1 MSDAASSP
9 SQESKVSFFRQS
21 GWMMISTFL
30 MGVCMWAVHP
40 LSNHMSSREYET
52 ANTMLRL
59 LMLMGVPA
67 GALQMVF
74 ARYSSAAV
82 TELEKRQ
89 LATAFRSVLRY
100 GTLLWLA
107 LFAGVFFAQDWI
119 VATWQLTGAA
129 ALWGACAAGLTWFWW
144 AVMIGVIQGRQN
156 FLWYGFAAIFNG
168 VGRVAL
174 AVTLVIFLGWG
185 GAGIVFGAWFGLTI
199 SAATAAWHARDLFPL
214 PEARP
219 DWSKWLIDFVP
230 LAMFGAIMTLLM
242 TSDIG
247 FVQARFPSGRIAPY
261 NAASVL
267 ALAMVNFTV
276 PIAGVMY
283 PKIVRSVRL
292 DEKSNALPLTVM
304 TTAIVAACGALA
316 LTVMAPIAIRYGFSA
331 RFEAIAPLV
340 PWFAW
345 CMFPL
350 TLTNVLIAHLLA
362 TTRYRAIAVLLLL
375 SLAYLFTL
383 WKTVPTPAPDADLM
397 PLFKRV
403 VQTIGAFNLV
413 ILAVT
418 VAFCRLGRN
427 SERPKNHP
435 APEA

>member
-1 MSDAASSP
+1 VSETKNSA

-40 LSNHMSSREYET
+40 LSNHMSSEDYET

-59 LMLMGVPA
+59 LMFMGIPA

-74 ARYSSAAV
+74 AKYSSSAIS
-82 TELEKRQ
+82 EDEKRQ
-89 LATAFRSVLRY
+89 LGTAFRAVLKY
-100 GTLLWLA
+100 GTLLWGL
-107 LFAGVFFAQDWI
+107 VFCYVGFAQDWI
-119 VATWQLTGAA
+119 VATWQLTGPA
-129 ALWGACAAGLTWFWW
+129 ALWGTCAAGVTWFWW

-168 VGRVAL
+168 IGRVVV
-174 AVTLVIFLGWG
+174 AVSLVLLLGWG
-185 GAGIVFGAWFGLTI
+185 GSGIVFGAWFGLTV
-199 SAATAAWHARDLFPL
+199 SAATVAWHARDLFQTK
-214 PEARP
+214 EARP
-219 DWSKWLIDFVP
+219 DWSKWTIDLIP
-230 LAMFGAIMTLLM
+230 LAMFGAIMTILM

-247 FVQARFPSGRIAPY
+247 FVQARFPSGEIAPY
-261 NAASVL
+261 NVASVL

-304 TTAIVAACGALA
+304 TTAIVAACGAIA
-316 LTVMAPIAIRYGFSA
+316 LTLVAPIAIRYGFSA

-345 CMFPL
+345 GMFPL
-350 TLTNVLIAHLLA
+350 TMTNVLIAHLLA
-362 TTRYRAIAVLLLL
+362 TTRYRAIAVLLAIAIGYLITL
-375 SLAYLFTL
+375 SQ
-383 WKTVPTPAPDADLM
+383 TVPSPAPGSDLM
-397 PLFKRV
+397 PHFKRV
-403 VQTIGAFNLV
+403 VWTIGGFNFLLLLV
-413 ILAVT
+413 TI
-418 VAFCRLGRN
+418 AFCRLGA
-427 SERPKNHP
+427 KNKS
-435 APEA
+435 

>member
-1 MSDAASSP
+1 MSDATPSSGK
-9 SQESKVSFFRQS
+9 ESKISFFRQS

-40 LSNHMSSREYET
+40 LSNHMSSEEYET

-59 LMLMGVPA
+59 LMVMGIPA

-74 ARYSSAAV
+74 AKYSSAAI
-82 TELEKRQ
+82 TEQEKRQ
-89 LATAFRSVLRY
+89 LATKFRAVIKF
-100 GTLLWLA
+100 GTLLWA
-107 LFAGVFFAQDWI
+107 AFFCYVGFAQDWI
-119 VATWQLTGAA
+119 VTTWQLTGPAP
-129 ALWGACAAGLTWFWW
+129 LWGTCAAGLTWFWW
-144 AVMIGVIQGRQN
+144 AIMIGVIQGRQN

-168 VGRVAL
+168 VGRVAI
-174 AVTLVIFLGWG
+174 AVTLVIVLGWG
-185 GAGIVFGAWFGLTI
+185 GTGIVFGAWFGLAI

-214 PEARP
+214 EDAKP
-219 DWSKWLIDFVP
+219 DWSKWMIDMVP
-230 LAMFGAIMTLLM
+230 LAMFGAIMTILM

-247 FVQARFPSGRIAPY
+247 FVQARFPSGEIAPY
-261 NAASVL
+261 NVASVL

-304 TTAIVAACGALA
+304 TTAIVAACGAIA
-316 LTVMAPIAIRYGFSA
+316 LTIMAPIAIRYGFSA

-350 TLTNVLIAHLLA
+350 TMTNVLIAHLLA
-362 TTRYRAIAVLLLL
+362 TTRYRAIAVLLLI
-375 SLAYLFTL
+375 SLGYLFTL
-383 WKTVPTPAPDADLM
+383 WKTVPTPAPGTDLM
-397 PLFKRV
+397 PLFKKV
-403 VQTIGAFNLV
+403 VQTIGIFNLA
-413 ILAVT
+413 ILLVT
-418 VAFCRLGRN
+418 VAFCRFGAQ
-427 SERPKNHP
+427 SKN
-435 APEA
+435 